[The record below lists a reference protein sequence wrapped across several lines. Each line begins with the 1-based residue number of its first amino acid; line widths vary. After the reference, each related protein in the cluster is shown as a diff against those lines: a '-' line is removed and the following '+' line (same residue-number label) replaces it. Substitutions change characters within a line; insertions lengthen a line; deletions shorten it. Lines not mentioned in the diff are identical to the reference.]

1 MSAYAEI
8 MQAARFTTEQ
18 NNMILAG
25 NLSTPELAR
34 ICGRG
39 VRAIQRQ
46 RALLK
51 QIQKEERHARSVR
64 SDAGTP

>member
-18 NNMILAG
+18 NALILAG

-34 ICGRG
+34 ICKRG

-51 QIQKEERHARSVR
+51 RIQQEERK
-64 SDAGTP
+64 

>member
-8 MQAARFTTEQ
+8 MQAARFTTAQ
-18 NNMILAG
+18 NEMILAG

-34 ICGRG
+34 VCGRG
-39 VRAIQRQ
+39 IRAIQRQ

-51 QIQKEERHARSVR
+51 RIQKDERQ
-64 SDAGTP
+64 

>member
-8 MQAARFTTEQ
+8 MQASRFTAEQ
-18 NNMILAG
+18 NQLILAG

-34 ICGRG
+34 VCKRG
-39 VRAIQRQ
+39 IRAIQRQ

-51 QIQKEERHARSVR
+51 EVQRLEREQ
-64 SDAGTP
+64 

>member
-1 MSAYAEI
+1 MSFFAEV

-51 QIQKEERHARSVR
+51 QIRAQEKQK
-64 SDAGTP
+64 

>member
-8 MQAARFTTEQ
+8 MQAARFTAEQ
-18 NNMILAG
+18 NEMILAG
-25 NLSTPELAR
+25 NLSTLELAR
-34 ICGRG
+34 ICKRG

-51 QIQKEERHARSVR
+51 QIRAQEKQK
-64 SDAGTP
+64 

>member
-1 MSAYAEI
+1 VSAYAEI
-8 MQAARFTTEQ
+8 MQAARFTAEQ
-18 NNMILAG
+18 NEMILAG

-51 QIQKEERHARSVR
+51 RIRAQEKQQ
-64 SDAGTP
+64 